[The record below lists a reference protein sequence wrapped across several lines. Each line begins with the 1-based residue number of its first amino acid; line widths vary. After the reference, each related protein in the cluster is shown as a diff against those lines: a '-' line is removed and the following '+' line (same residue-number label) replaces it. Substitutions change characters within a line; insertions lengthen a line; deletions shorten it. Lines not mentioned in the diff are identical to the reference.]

1 MPSQAMRSRG
11 LQSHTLANELVR
23 AREQTDY
30 LFRLI
35 SPEALYSR
43 PISER
48 HRLIFYL
55 GHFDAFD
62 WNLLARRGMN
72 APSFHPE
79 FDKLFERGIDPAPG
93 QAAADAPADW
103 PSQAEVE
110 GYGAKTRAWIDGHLE
125 DLDPWVLQMAIEHRH
140 MHAETLAYLLHGL
153 PYDQKPPAAA
163 AAPHRPAAANL
174 LVEIAA
180 GPATLGNNGG
190 GFGWDNEHRTHEVF
204 VPAFRI
210 SKFKVSNGEYLE
222 FVEAGGPAPHFWSRE
237 NDTWLYR
244 GMFARV
250 PLPLSWPVWVT
261 WQQASAYA
269 RWRRLTLPT
278 EAQFQR
284 AASLVKPDAVRD
296 NFDYRRW
303 DPVAVDADA
312 DHRSVPVQMT
322 GNGWE
327 WTRDLFAPFAGFEA
341 HPFYPGYSADFFDGQ
356 HYVMKGAS
364 PRTASLLTRSGFRN
378 WFRPDYPYMYA
389 AFRLA
394 EAS

>member
-1 MPSQAMRSRG
+1 MPSQAMRSQG

-62 WNLLARRGMN
+62 WNLLARRSMN

-93 QAAADAPADW
+93 QAPVDSPADW
-103 PSQAEVE
+103 PSQAEVQR
-110 GYGAKTRAWIDGHLE
+110 YRARTRAWIDDHLE

-153 PYDQKPPAAA
+153 PYDRKLDPSDGRRIIAQVRFCNSNSKTLKPVLQRWETTVPG
-163 AAPHRPAAANL
+163 L
-174 LVEIAA
+174 DGTTSIARTRCLYRHSASRSSKSRTAITWSLCRRA
-180 GPATLGNNGG
+180 GPS
-190 GFGWDNEHRTHEVF
+190 
-204 VPAFRI
+204 PI
-210 SKFKVSNGEYLE
+210 SG
-222 FVEAGGPAPHFWSRE
+222 
-237 NDTWLYR
+237 
-244 GMFARV
+244 RV
-250 PLPLSWPVWVT
+250 KMTPGSIAVCLRAIPLPLSWPVWVT

-269 RWRRLTLPT
+269 QWRNLTLPT

-284 AASLVKPDAVRD
+284 AASLAQADAARD

-303 DPVAVDADA
+303 DPIAVDADA
-312 DHRSVPVQMT
+312 EHRSVPVQMT

-327 WTRDLFAPFAGFEA
+327 WTSDVFAPFAGFEA
-341 HPFYPGYSADFFDGQ
+341 HRFLS
-356 HYVMKGAS
+356 
-364 PRTASLLTRSGFRN
+364 
-378 WFRPDYPYMYA
+378 
-389 AFRLA
+389 RLFG
-394 EAS
+394 